1 MLTPWGQL
9 PPLPEIGHPES
20 YYAKQV
26 KRAEQLDNPHAREA
40 YKVGQYITLAL
51 DPILAWE
58 KKLRYFRHAIR
69 AHCVAPPVARD
80 EVWMFY
86 AQLADLVRQH
96 AGSEALRLACQED
109 EMWANRNKLG
119 EPLDKIRPEADS
131 FFRRLLG
138 ETNHQPDFLNQEDW
152 EQLMLL
158 KKQWT

>member
-1 MLTPWGQL
+1 MLTPWGEI

-51 DPILAWE
+51 NGKLDWE
-58 KKLRYFRHAIR
+58 KKIRYFHHALR
-69 AHCVAPPVARD
+69 AHCTAPPMARD

-96 AGSEALRLACQED
+96 AGAEALRLACDED
-109 EMWANRNKLG
+109 DMWANRVKFG
-119 EPLDKIRPEADS
+119 ELPEAIRPEADS
-131 FFRRLLG
+131 FFKRLLG
-138 ETNHQPDFLNQEDW
+138 STGHRPDYLNQEDW
-152 EQLMLL
+152 DQLMLL

>member
-51 DPILAWE
+51 DPALAWE

-80 EVWMFY
+80 TVWMFY

-96 AGSEALRLACQED
+96 AGTEALRLACEED
-109 EMWANRNKLG
+109 EMWANRTKFG
-119 EPLDKIRPEADS
+119 EPVEKVRAEAHV
-131 FFRRLLG
+131 FFRNLLG
-138 ETNHQPDFLNQEDW
+138 DTDHQPDFLNQEDW
-152 EQLMLL
+152 DQLQLL
-158 KKQWT
+158 KKQWI